1 MRRIRHSQALVRG
14 ISVEAVRNQRG
25 AAMPLPF
32 RQTFARTL
40 DRLVAEA
47 RPGETIEAWTFD
59 DAAARRAAERQVA
72 EGGSM
77 ARFRSAYKPL
87 VTFLREELELAGCRC
102 VTVRYPVHPAAPE
115 ARFRL
120 EAYPLAAMLSP
131 IPVRLEPLPPGE
143 DLNYRVEIERD
154 GGIEHHRVFAP
165 NRIAVDH
172 LGTEC
177 LTPTGWLRRTP
188 APAVGED
195 RDGAGANDEDHD
207 GARGKTGDGQGVRL
221 ATDYEALFEAA
232 LAAVAGHPWPD
243 AEPQFEELLLRV
255 RIPAADEPLGV
266 GHESLS
272 LAEAMH
278 EELYFSILEWFGARS
293 GRPPGDRRLRPG
305 QIVPEVTVGAGPP
318 GLEVALRSFAADE
331 AEAPGRFDEADDD
344 PPSPATIAAE
354 LDRLGGTAFQVASR
368 AGRPVLARHVAG
380 PDAAVMISA
389 AQHANE
395 TTGIAGA
402 LAAARVMAPWPERH
416 FTLCPLENPD
426 GHALHRRLCREH
438 PAHMHHAARY
448 TALGDDLEYREA
460 GPNGA
465 SLYETAIRHEAVR
478 RSGARL
484 HVNLHG
490 YPAHEWTRPLTGYI
504 PRNFAL
510 WTIPKGFFLI
520 LRHHAGW
527 AGAAEALLE
536 RVTQDLAAIDGLVAW
551 IAAQRRQFEF
561 YAGAVETR
569 MVNGLP
575 CHVSADDRGVV
586 PVTLI
591 TEYPDETIRGD
602 AYRRGVAV
610 QKATVLAA
618 YRAWQAVARAGLAP
632 GGG

>member
-1 MRRIRHSQALVRG
+1 
-14 ISVEAVRNQRG
+14 
-25 AAMPLPF
+25 MPLPF

-40 DRLVAEA
+40 DILVAA
-47 RPGETIEAWTFD
+47 TRPGETVEAWTFD
-59 DAAARRAAERQVA
+59 DAAARRAAERRVA
-72 EGGSM
+72 AAGGH
-77 ARFRSAYKPL
+77 ATFRSAYKPL
-87 VTFLREELELAGCRC
+87 VTFFREELELTDCRS
-102 VTVRYPVHPAAPE
+102 VTVRYPVHPAAP
-115 ARFRL
+115 ATRFRL
-120 EAYPLAAMLSP
+120 EAYPLAALLA
-131 IPVRLEPLPPGE
+131 PVPLYLEPLPAGE
-143 DLNYRVEIERD
+143 DLHYRVEIERAA
-154 GGIEHHRVFAP
+154 GIEHHRVFAP
-165 NRIAVDH
+165 NHLRTDH
-172 LGTEC
+172 LGAEC
-177 LTPTGWLRRTP
+177 LTPTGWARRIR
-188 APAVGED
+188 AAEGALD
-195 RDGAGANDEDHD
+195 GNGAGLA
-207 GARGKTGDGQGVRL
+207 DGQDARL
-221 ATDYEALFEAA
+221 ETDYEALFGAA
-232 LAAVAGHPWPD
+232 LAAVADHPWPET
-243 AEPQFEELLLRV
+243 EPHYEELLLRV

-266 GHESLS
+266 GHETLS

-278 EELYFSILEWFGARS
+278 EELYFSILEGFGARS

-305 QIVPEVTVGAGPP
+305 QIVPEVAVGAGPP
-318 GLEVALRSFAADE
+318 EIEIALRPFAVDE
-331 AEAPGRFDEADDD
+331 AEAPGRFDEADDG
-344 PPSPATIAAE
+344 PPSPVTIAAE
-354 LDRLGGTAFQVASR
+354 LDRLGGVAFQVRSR
-368 AGRPVLARHVAG
+368 AGRPVWARHFAG
-380 PDAAVMISA
+380 SDAAVMISA

-402 LAAARVMAPWPERH
+402 LAAAGAMEPWPGRH

-426 GHALHRRLCREH
+426 GHALHRRLCGEH

-460 GPNGA
+460 GPDGTG
-465 SLYETAIRHEAVR
+465 LYEKAIRHEAVR

-527 AGAAEALLE
+527 AAAAEALLD
-536 RVTQDLAAIDGLVAW
+536 RVTRDLAEFDGLVAW
-551 IAAQRRQFEF
+551 IEAQRRQFET
-561 YAGAVETR
+561 YAGAVEVR